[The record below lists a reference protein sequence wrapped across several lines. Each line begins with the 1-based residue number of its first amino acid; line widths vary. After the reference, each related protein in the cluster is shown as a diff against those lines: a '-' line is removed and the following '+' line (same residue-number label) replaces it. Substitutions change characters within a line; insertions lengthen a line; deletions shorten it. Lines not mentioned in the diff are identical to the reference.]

1 MRMLQVGEA
10 MRGGVDTRDSPSGKH
25 EMKKK

>member
-1 MRMLQVGEA
+1 MRMQHVGDA
-10 MRGGVDTRDSPSGKH
+10 LRGGVDTRDSTSGKH